1 MNFIENRTR
10 EIGAMA
16 LDGLYERQ
24 KAISANTVNVLTP
37 GYQRRTVSFEDSLKN
52 VINRENEKE
61 QIRTQ
66 NSINYQ
72 LNPKKVLSGQTP
84 EQLAF
89 LNTEIN
95 KDFSIDVDVDNSDAI
110 GLDGN
115 NVNLE
120 EEMMDE
126 AATGIKYQ
134 VMSSLLSKNYS
145 LLNQII
151 KGQIS

>member
-37 GYQRRTVSFEDSLKN
+37 GYQRRMVSFEDSLKN
-52 VINRENEKE
+52 IINRENEKE
-61 QIRTQ
+61 QIKTQ

-72 LNPKKVLSGQTP
+72 LNPKKVLQGQTP

-89 LNTEIN
+89 LNTEID
-95 KDFSIDVDVDNSDAI
+95 KDFSIDVDIDNSDAI

-134 VMSSLLSKNYS
+134 VMSNLLSKNYA

>member
-10 EIGAMA
+10 AIGAMA

-37 GYQRRTVSFEDSLKN
+37 DYQRKTVNFEDSLKN
-52 VINRENEKE
+52 IINRENQKE
-61 QIRTQ
+61 EIKLQ
-66 NSINYQ
+66 NTIDYQ
-72 LNPKKVLSGQTP
+72 MNPKKVLQGQTP

-89 LNTEIN
+89 LNTEV
-95 KDFSIDVDVDNSDAI
+95 DEGFMIDVEADTSDAI

-120 EEMMDE
+120 EEMMNE
-126 AATGIKYQ
+126 AETVMKYQ
-134 VMSSLLSKNYS
+134 VVSSLLSKNYS
-145 LLNQII
+145 MLGQVI
-151 KGQIS
+151 KGQV

>member
-1 MNFIENRTR
+1 MNFIDNRAR

-16 LDGLYERQ
+16 LDGLYERS

-37 GYQRRTVSFEDSLKN
+37 GYQRKTVSFEDSLRNIIK
-52 VINRENEKE
+52 RENEKE
-61 QIRTQ
+61 QIREQ
-66 NSINYQ
+66 NSIEYQ
-72 LNPKKVLSGQTP
+72 MNPKKVLNGQTP

-89 LNTEIN
+89 LSKEIH
-95 KDFSIDVDVDNSDAI
+95 DGYSIDIETDTSDAI

-126 AATGIKYQ
+126 AATGMKYQ
-134 VMSSLLSKNYS
+134 VVSNLLSKSYNM
-145 LLNQII
+145 LGQII
-151 KGQIS
+151 RGQVQ

>member
-1 MNFIENRTR
+1 MDFIESRTR

-37 GYQRRTVSFEDSLKN
+37 GYQRKTVSFEDSLRN
-52 VINRENEKE
+52 IINRENEKE
-61 QIRTQ
+61 QIKMQ
-66 NSINYQ
+66 NSIDYQ
-72 LNPKKVLSGQTP
+72 INPKKVLQGQTP

-89 LNTEIN
+89 LNSEVDEGFMIN
-95 KDFSIDVDVDNSDAI
+95 VETDTSDAI

-126 AATGIKYQ
+126 AQTGMKYQ
-134 VMSSLLSKNYS
+134 VLSNLLSKNYS
-145 LLNQII
+145 LLGQII
-151 KGQIS
+151 KGQNS

>member
-61 QIRTQ
+61 QIKTQ
-66 NSINYQ
+66 NSIDYQ
-72 LNPKKVLSGQTP
+72 LNPKKVLQGQTP

-89 LNTEIN
+89 LNTEID
-95 KDFSIDVDVDNSDAI
+95 KDFSIDVDIDSSDAI

-134 VMSSLLSKNYS
+134 VMTNLLSKNYA